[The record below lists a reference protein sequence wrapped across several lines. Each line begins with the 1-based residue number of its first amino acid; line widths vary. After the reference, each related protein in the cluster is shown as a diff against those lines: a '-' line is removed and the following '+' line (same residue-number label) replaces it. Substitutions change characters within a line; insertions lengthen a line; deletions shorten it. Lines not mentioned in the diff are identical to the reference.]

1 MQFDNLTHCEI
12 EEQAKRLLESYFA
25 SRNMSL
31 SLPIPIEAIAEHYLG
46 YDIEI
51 SDEGVFASPLV
62 LGGIIFD
69 QKKIIINAVAEAH
82 EGRYSF
88 TLAHEVGHH
97 VLHKAVFEASDS
109 ARMVCREDANKPIEE
124 RQADHFAGALLMPE
138 ECIRRLY
145 SSLRIPRRQY
155 SGKAM
160 KAVARRVMT
169 AGGFSNVSNQAMIVR
184 LHQLGLTKET
194 IIQVVYRT
202 MFKFIGRIT
211 VH

>member
-1 MQFDNLTHCEI
+1 MQFDNLTPCEI
-12 EEQAKRLLESYFA
+12 EEQAKRLLEGYFA
-25 SRNMSL
+25 SRKVPL
-31 SLPIPIEAIAEHYLG
+31 SLPVPIESIAEHYLG

-51 SDEGVFASPLV
+51 SDDGVFANPLV
-62 LGGIIFD
+62 LGGILFD
-69 QKKIIINAVAEAH
+69 QKKIMINAVAEAH

-97 VLHKAVFEASDS
+97 VLHKAIFEASDS
-109 ARMVCREDANKPIEE
+109 ERMVCREDANKPLEE

-138 ECIRRLY
+138 ECVRWFYRDLK
-145 SSLRIPRRQY
+145 IPQRHY

-169 AGGFSNVSNQAMIVR
+169 EGVFTNVSNQAMIVR

-194 IIQVVYRT
+194 IVQLVYRKLIQL
-202 MFKFIGRIT
+202 FR
-211 VH
+211 

>member
-1 MQFDNLTHCEI
+1 MEFSQLSHDDI
-12 EEQAKRLLESYFA
+12 EKEAKHFLATFFAESNA
-25 SRNMSL
+25 PHVI
-31 SLPIPIEAIAEHYLG
+31 PIPIESIAEHYLG

-51 SDEGVFASPLV
+51 TDEGVFANPLV
-62 LGGIIFD
+62 LGGIVFD
-69 QKKIIINAVAEAH
+69 QKKIMVNTAAEAH

-97 VLHKAVFEASDS
+97 VLHKAIFES
-109 ARMVCREDANKPIEE
+109 ANNDTMVCREDANKPIEE

-138 ECIRRLY
+138 DRMRQLY
-145 SSLRIPRRQY
+145 SDLKIPKRQY

-184 LHQLGLTKET
+184 LRQLGLTKET
-194 IIQVVYRT
+194 KVQLIYRRLLQ
-202 MFKFIGRIT
+202 FIR
-211 VH
+211 

>member
-1 MQFDNLTHCEI
+1 MEFVQLSHNDI
-12 EEQAKRLLESYFA
+12 EKEAKHFLDTFFA
-25 SRNMSL
+25 DRDTPHV
-31 SLPIPIEAIAEHYLG
+31 LPIPIESIAEHYLG

-51 SDEGVFASPLV
+51 SDEGVFANPLV
-62 LGGIIFD
+62 LGGIMFD
-69 QKKIIINAVAEAH
+69 EKKIMVNAATESH

-97 VLHKAVFEASDS
+97 VLHKAIFEAAHNDQ
-109 ARMVCREDANKPIEE
+109 MVCREDANKPIEE

-138 ECIRRLY
+138 DRMRQLY
-145 SSLRIPRRQY
+145 SDLKIPKRQY

-184 LHQLGLTKET
+184 LRQLGLTKET
-194 IIQVVYRT
+194 KVQLIYRRLLQ
-202 MFKFIGRIT
+202 FIR
-211 VH
+211 

>member
-1 MQFDNLTHCEI
+1 MEFVQLSHDDI
-12 EEQAKRLLESYFA
+12 EKEAKHFLATYFA
-25 SRNMSL
+25 DRDTPHV
-31 SLPIPIEAIAEHYLG
+31 LPIPIESIAEHYLG

-51 SDEGVFASPLV
+51 SDEGVFANPLV
-62 LGGIIFD
+62 LGGIMFD
-69 QKKIIINAVAEAH
+69 EKKIMVNAATESH

-97 VLHKAVFEASDS
+97 VLHKAIFEAANNDT
-109 ARMVCREDANKPIEE
+109 MVCREDANKPIEE

-138 ECIRRLY
+138 DRMRQLY
-145 SSLRIPRRQY
+145 SDLKIPKRQY

-184 LHQLGLTKET
+184 LRQLGLTKET
-194 IIQVVYRT
+194 KAQLIFRRLLQ
-202 MFKFIGRIT
+202 FIR
-211 VH
+211 

>member
-1 MQFDNLTHCEI
+1 MEFSQLSHDDIEKEAKQFL
-12 EEQAKRLLESYFA
+12 ASFFA
-25 SRNMSL
+25 DRDTPHV
-31 SLPIPIEAIAEHYLG
+31 LPIPIESIAEHYLG

-51 SDEGVFASPLV
+51 SDDGIFANPLV

-69 QKKIIINAVAEAH
+69 HKKIVINAATEAH

-97 VLHKAVFEASDS
+97 VLHKAIFEASKCE
-109 ARMVCREDANKPIEE
+109 RMVCREDANKPLEE
-124 RQADHFAGALLMPE
+124 RQADHFAGALLMPGE
-138 ECIRRLY
+138 HVRRLY
-145 SSLRIPRRQY
+145 RGLRIPQRHY

-160 KAVARRVMT
+160 KVVARRVMT

-194 IIQVVYRT
+194 VVQIIYRKLIQ
-202 MFKFIGRIT
+202 FFR
-211 VH
+211 

>member
-1 MQFDNLTHCEI
+1 MEFVQLSHDDI
-12 EEQAKRLLESYFA
+12 EKEAKHFLATYFA
-25 SRNMSL
+25 DRDTPHV
-31 SLPIPIEAIAEHYLG
+31 LPIPIESIAEHYLG

-51 SDEGVFASPLV
+51 SDEGVFANPLV
-62 LGGIIFD
+62 LGGIMFD
-69 QKKIIINAVAEAH
+69 EKKIMVNAATESH

-97 VLHKAVFEASDS
+97 VLHKAIFEA
-109 ARMVCREDANKPIEE
+109 AHNNQMVCREDANKPIEE

-138 ECIRRLY
+138 DRMRQLY
-145 SSLRIPRRQY
+145 SDLKIPKRQY

-184 LHQLGLTKET
+184 LRQLGLTKET
-194 IIQVVYRT
+194 KVQLIYRRLLQ
-202 MFKFIGRIT
+202 FIR
-211 VH
+211 

>member
-1 MQFDNLTHCEI
+1 MEFKQLSHDDIEKEAKQFL
-12 EEQAKRLLESYFA
+12 AGFFA
-25 SRNMSL
+25 ERDAPHV
-31 SLPIPIEAIAEHYLG
+31 LPIPIESIAEHYLG
-46 YDIEI
+46 YEIEI
-51 SDEGVFASPLV
+51 TDDGVFASPLV

-69 QKKIIINAVAEAH
+69 QKKIIINAATEAH

-97 VLHKAVFEASDS
+97 VLHKAIFEASDS
-109 ARMVCREDANKPIEE
+109 ERMVCREDANKPLEE

-138 ECIRRLY
+138 ECVRRLY
-145 SSLRIPRRQY
+145 RSLKIPQRHY

-184 LHQLGLTKET
+184 LRQLGLTKET
-194 IIQVVYRT
+194 TIQLIYR
-202 MFKFIGRIT
+202 KLLQFIK
-211 VH
+211 

>member
-1 MQFDNLTHCEI
+1 MEFVQLSHDDI
-12 EEQAKRLLESYFA
+12 EKEAKHFLDTFFA
-25 SRNMSL
+25 DRDTPHV
-31 SLPIPIEAIAEHYLG
+31 LPIPIESIAEHYLG

-51 SDEGVFASPLV
+51 SDEGVFANPLV
-62 LGGIIFD
+62 LGGIMFD
-69 QKKIIINAVAEAH
+69 EKKIMVNAATESH

-97 VLHKAVFEASDS
+97 VLHKAIFEA
-109 ARMVCREDANKPIEE
+109 ANNNQMVCREDANKPIEE

-138 ECIRRLY
+138 DRMRQLY
-145 SSLRIPRRQY
+145 SDLKIPKRQY

-184 LHQLGLTKET
+184 LRQLGLTKET
-194 IIQVVYRT
+194 KVQLIYRRLLQ
-202 MFKFIGRIT
+202 FIR
-211 VH
+211 

>member
-69 QKKIIINAVAEAH
+69 QKKVFGICIFTIVEYKQLNRCVLQLLHSLINN
-82 EGRYSF
+82 YF
-88 TLAHEVGHH
+88 L
-97 VLHKAVFEASDS
+97 
-109 ARMVCREDANKPIEE
+109 
-124 RQADHFAGALLMPE
+124 
-138 ECIRRLY
+138 
-145 SSLRIPRRQY
+145 
-155 SGKAM
+155 
-160 KAVARRVMT
+160 
-169 AGGFSNVSNQAMIVR
+169 FSPP
-184 LHQLGLTKET
+184 
-194 IIQVVYRT
+194 
-202 MFKFIGRIT
+202 
-211 VH
+211 

>member
-1 MQFDNLTHCEI
+1 MEFVQLSHDDI
-12 EEQAKRLLESYFA
+12 EKEAKHFLDTFFA
-25 SRNMSL
+25 DL
-31 SLPIPIEAIAEHYLG
+31 DTPHVLPIPIESIAEHYLG

-51 SDEGVFASPLV
+51 SDEGVFANPLV
-62 LGGIIFD
+62 LGGIMFD
-69 QKKIIINAVAEAH
+69 EKKIMVNAATESH

-97 VLHKAVFEASDS
+97 VLHKAIFEAAHNDQ
-109 ARMVCREDANKPIEE
+109 MVCREDANKPIEE

-138 ECIRRLY
+138 DRMRQLY
-145 SSLRIPRRQY
+145 SDLKIPKRQY

-184 LHQLGLTKET
+184 LRQLGLTKET
-194 IIQVVYRT
+194 KVQLIYRRLLQ
-202 MFKFIGRIT
+202 FIR
-211 VH
+211 

>member
-1 MQFDNLTHCEI
+1 MEFVQLSHDDI
-12 EEQAKRLLESYFA
+12 EKEAKHFLVTYFA
-25 SRNMSL
+25 DRDTPHV
-31 SLPIPIEAIAEHYLG
+31 LPIPIESIAEHYLG

-51 SDEGVFASPLV
+51 SDEGVFANPLV
-62 LGGIIFD
+62 LGGIMFD
-69 QKKIIINAVAEAH
+69 ENKIMINAAIEAH

-97 VLHKAVFEASDS
+97 VLHKAIFEAAHNDQ
-109 ARMVCREDANKPIEE
+109 MVCREDANKPIEE

-138 ECIRRLY
+138 DRMRQLY
-145 SSLRIPRRQY
+145 SDLKIPKRHY

-184 LHQLGLTKET
+184 LRQLGLTKET
-194 IIQVVYRT
+194 KVQLIYRRLLQ
-202 MFKFIGRIT
+202 FIR
-211 VH
+211 

>member
-1 MQFDNLTHCEI
+1 MEFVQLSHDDI
-12 EEQAKRLLESYFA
+12 EKEAKHFLATYFA
-25 SRNMSL
+25 DRDTPHV
-31 SLPIPIEAIAEHYLG
+31 LPIPIESIAEHYLG

-51 SDEGVFASPLV
+51 SDEGVFANPLV
-62 LGGIIFD
+62 LGGIMFD
-69 QKKIIINAVAEAH
+69 EKKIMVNAATESH

-97 VLHKAVFEASDS
+97 VLHKAIFEAAHNDQ
-109 ARMVCREDANKPIEE
+109 MVCREDANKPIEE

-138 ECIRRLY
+138 DRMRQLY
-145 SSLRIPRRQY
+145 SDLKIPKRHY

-184 LHQLGLTKET
+184 LRQLGLTKET
-194 IIQVVYRT
+194 KAQLIFRRLLQ
-202 MFKFIGRIT
+202 FIR
-211 VH
+211 

>member
-12 EEQAKRLLESYFA
+12 EALSKRLLEGYFA
-25 SRNMSL
+25 SRNAPL
-31 SLPIPIEAIAEHYLG
+31 SLPVPIESIAEHYLG

-51 SDEGVFASPLV
+51 SDDGVFANPLV
-62 LGGIIFD
+62 LGGILFD
-69 QKKIIINAVAEAH
+69 QKKIMINAVAEAH

-97 VLHKAVFEASDS
+97 VLHKAIFEASES
-109 ARMVCREDANKPIEE
+109 ERMVCREDANKPLEE

-138 ECIRRLY
+138 ECVRRLY
-145 SSLRIPRRQY
+145 IGLKIPRRHY

-184 LHQLGLTKET
+184 LNQLGLTKET
-194 IIQVVYRT
+194 VVQIIYRKLIQ
-202 MFKFIGRIT
+202 FFR
-211 VH
+211 